1 MVTIGIEFKIKT
13 VKVDDKIIKAL
24 IFDLNGSERF
34 WFNISSYSEN
44 QFKIS
49 FLLFF
54 MNEIIWCTIKD
65 FLG

>member
-34 WFNISSYSEN
+34 
-44 QFKIS
+44 
-49 FLLFF
+49 
-54 MNEIIWCTIKD
+54 
-65 FLG
+65 